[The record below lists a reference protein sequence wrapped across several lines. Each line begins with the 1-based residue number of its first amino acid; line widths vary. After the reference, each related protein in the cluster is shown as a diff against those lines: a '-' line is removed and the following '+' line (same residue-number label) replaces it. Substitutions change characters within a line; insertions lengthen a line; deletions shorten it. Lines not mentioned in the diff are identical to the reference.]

1 MIINVCFGT
10 KDLARGAKFYDAIA
24 GELGLVRYMNTDKA
38 IGWRNPAVGI
48 GLAITLPFDGKPA
61 TVGNGVMATIAAKD
75 RDQVDKVYALA
86 LANGGSDEGPP
97 GVRANGFYAA
107 YFRDPDGN
115 KLNAVVMP
123 PQNGS

>member
-1 MIINVCFGT
+1 MIVNVCFGT
-10 KDLARGAKFYDAIA
+10 TDLARGAKFYDAIA
-24 GELGLVRYMNTDKA
+24 AELGLERYMDTGRA

-61 TVGNGVMATIAAKD
+61 SVGNGVMATIGAKD
-75 RDQVDKVYALA
+75 RDQVDRVYAVA
-86 LANGGSDEGPP
+86 LANGGSDEGAP

-115 KLNAVVMP
+115 KLNAFAM
-123 PQNGS
+123 S

>member
-1 MIINVCFGT
+1 MIVNVCFGT
-10 KDLARGAKFYDAIA
+10 NDLVRGAKFYDAIA
-24 GELGLVRYMNTDKA
+24 AELGLERYMDTGKA

-48 GLAITLPFDGKPA
+48 GFAITLPFDGKPA
-61 TVGNGVMATIAAKD
+61 SVGNGVMATIGAAN
-75 RDQVDKVYALA
+75 RDQVDKVHALA

-115 KLNAVVMP
+115 KLNIFAMA
-123 PQNGS
+123 

>member
-1 MIINVCFGT
+1 MIVNVCFGT
-10 KDLARGAKFYDAIA
+10 TDLARGAKFYDAIA
-24 GELGLVRYMNTDKA
+24 AELGLERYMDTGKA

-48 GLAITLPFDGKPA
+48 GLAITLPFNGEPA
-61 TVGNGVMATIAAKD
+61 TVGNGTMATIGAAH
-75 RDQVDKVYALA
+75 RDQVDKIYALA

-115 KLNAVVMP
+115 KLNAFAM
-123 PQNGS
+123 S

>member
-1 MIINVCFGT
+1 MIVNVCFGAN
-10 KDLARGAKFYDAIA
+10 DLARGAKFYDAIA
-24 GELGLVRYMNTDKA
+24 AELGLERYMDTGKA

-48 GLAITLPFDGKPA
+48 GLAITLPFDGQPA
-61 TVGNGVMATIAAKD
+61 TVGNGTMATIGAAN
-75 RDQVDKVYALA
+75 REQVDKIYALA

-115 KLNAVVMP
+115 KLNAFAMA
-123 PQNGS
+123 

>member
-1 MIINVCFGT
+1 MIVNVCFGT
-10 KDLARGAKFYDAIA
+10 TDLARGAKFYGAIA
-24 GELGLVRYMNTDKA
+24 AELGLERYMDTGKA

-48 GLAITLPFDGKPA
+48 GLAITLPFNGEPA
-61 TVGNGVMATIAAKD
+61 TVGNGVMATIAAAN

-86 LANGGSDEGPP
+86 LANGGRDEGPP

-115 KLNAVVMP
+115 KLNAVAM
-123 PQNGS
+123 S